1 MNLPQSQASSSSPWS
16 TCCISVWC
24 SPWSMYCIVVW
35 CSPCSLGCTTF
46 VFIGCSFWKN
56 QYDPLLKFS
65 LHHWHF
71 VWCSPWNPVWIS
83 VEFSVLYCIMRPYRR
98 YMCLVS
104 AHARKGTYAHEKK
117 RSIPPESF
125 IKYEFLRTWHQK
137 ESRRRPKLLFPLSHI
152 LIPKWVESSSISSSA
167 GRDWG

>member
-104 AHARKGTYAHEKK
+104 AHARKDTYAHEKDPSRQNHSSNTNSYEPGIK
-117 RSIPPESF
+117 RNQDADRNCSF
-125 IKYEFLRTWHQK
+125 R
-137 ESRRRPKLLFPLSHI
+137 
-152 LIPKWVESSSISSSA
+152 WVTY
-167 GRDWG
+167 